1 MRFSVSLAVFVF
13 VTAAVAAQECAVCPK
28 QLVQPGQV
36 TVIYQLVIDAPFA
49 NTTFCG

>member
-13 VTAAVAAQECAVCPK
+13 VTAAVAAQECAACPK

-36 TVIYQLVIDAPFA
+36 IYELVIDVPDV